1 MRQWHVATQLYPT
14 VSRPN
19 FFGKSTDFVESMN
32 FHWDIFQDPM
42 RITPLVS
49 ASNHDQPW
57 QMESEAPTHIP
68 KSKAKEHQQLSMLHQ
83 WCPPYCWNH
92 WISNLALAG
101 LRLCHMCPSW
111 PREICRP
118 NKWAAVIHRH
128 RSCHCGPHQSDQ
140 SQPSQE
146 KDGY

>member
-1 MRQWHVATQLYPT
+1 MWW
-14 VSRPN
+14 PN
-19 FFGKSTDFVESMN
+19 CFLL
-32 FHWDIFQDPM
+32 FQDPIFQQVHRFRGINEFPLRHSQDARSESLLWCQH
-42 RITPLVS
+42 RIMINLGRW
-49 ASNHDQPW
+49 N
-57 QMESEAPTHIP
+57 P
-68 KSKAKEHQQLSMLHQ
+68 KPQLCEFQWAKEHQQLPMLHQ
-83 WCPPYCWNH
+83 WCPPYCWNR

-111 PREICRP
+111 PLETCWS
-118 NKWAAVIHRH
+118 NKWVAVIHRH